1 MSDLMTRR
9 RELTPAASE
18 PGEWDSVWEFTD
30 GSPATKG
37 WTQNGTPRTMT
48 ASGLPVRNCYFTKDL
63 AITNGVIEAKFV
75 ISNYRPEMN
84 SSRAWMRIGDTA
96 NCVYVTFYRYSNR
109 VATVVYNQN
118 LANSPKIAG
127 FTWEWDG
134 EYVVRLTINGA
145 VGKLEINGVTILN
158 DIDTSLG
165 ENKGALMF
173 GNRDAY
179 GESVWQYVKYKNL
192 G

>member
-18 PGEWDSVWEFTD
+18 PREWDSVWEFTD
-30 GSPATKG
+30 GSPTTKE
-37 WTQNGTPRTMT
+37 WTQNGTPQTMT
-48 ASGLPVRNCYFTKDL
+48 SSGLPLRACYYTKDL
-63 AITNGVIEAKFV
+63 AITNGVIEGKFV
-75 ISNYRPEMN
+75 ISEMRTAMN
-84 SSRAWMRIGDTA
+84 TARAWMRIGNSA
-96 NCVYVTFYRYSNR
+96 NCVYVTFYRYKDR
-109 VATVVYNQN
+109 VATVVYKQE
-118 LANSPKIAG
+118 LLTSPAILG
-127 FTWEWDG
+127 FTWEWNG

-165 ENKGALMF
+165 ENKGTLMF
-173 GNRDAY
+173 GNRDVY